1 MAVHPELNRARILRS
16 GSVIIFFFCPDGAR
30 RTGCLFFLPRNPI
43 GFERG
48 TTNPNPI
55 IKPIST
61 RLLQ

>member
-1 MAVHPELNRARILRS
+1 MAVHPELDRARILRS
-16 GSVIIFFFCPDGAR
+16 GSVIIFFCPDGAR
-30 RTGCLFFLPRNPI
+30 PHGLSFFLPRNPI